1 MADETEGGLAAVLI
15 AERPLLLRLLRGRGL
30 PPADAE
36 DVVQEMWLK
45 LPALAEGPIRDP
57 VAYLCR
63 MAVNLAADRRLA
75 AARSRRRGEDWHAAQ
90 PEAADH
96 PTAEDAMVASDEW
109 ARVQALLA
117 AMPPR
122 MMQALQWFRLERLG
136 QREIAERLGIT
147 VSGVEKLLKRGY
159 AELARARDG
168 RADSAARRRL
178 EEERNGD
185 GQQ

>member
-1 MADETEGGLAAVLI
+1 VLA

-30 PPADAE
+30 PPEEAE

-45 LPALAEGPIRDP
+45 LPALAGGPIRDP

-75 AARSRRRGEDWHAAQ
+75 AARLRRRGEDWHAAQ

-96 PTAEDAMVASDEW
+96 PTAEDALIAADEW
-109 ARVQALLA
+109 RRAQAVLA

-122 MMQALQWFRLERLG
+122 MKEALQWFRLERLG

-159 AELARARDG
+159 AELARGFGDG
-168 RADSAARRRL
+168 AGSAGRRRL
-178 EEERNGD
+178 EGEGSGD
-185 GQQ
+185 EQH